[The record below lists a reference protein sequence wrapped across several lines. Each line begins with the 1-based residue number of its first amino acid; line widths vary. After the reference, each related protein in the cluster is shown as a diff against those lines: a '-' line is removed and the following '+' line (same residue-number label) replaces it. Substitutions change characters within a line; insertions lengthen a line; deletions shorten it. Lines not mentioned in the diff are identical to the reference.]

1 MYSRNSELN
10 GTGELEGEEDSAY
23 RQRYERAVREL
34 EITRRRLQQQHQDD
48 LEQLIALKKQL
59 EKKVSLSCDLS
70 EDLQMIASLRG
81 NLASLYLSRLQ

>member
-1 MYSRNSELN
+1 MELMYSRNAELN

-59 EKKVSLSCDLS
+59 EKKVSSSYD
-70 EDLQMIASLRG
+70 
-81 NLASLYLSRLQ
+81 

>member
-59 EKKVSLSCDLS
+59 EKKVSLSYDLS
-70 EDLQMIASLRG
+70 EDYR
-81 NLASLYLSRLQ
+81 